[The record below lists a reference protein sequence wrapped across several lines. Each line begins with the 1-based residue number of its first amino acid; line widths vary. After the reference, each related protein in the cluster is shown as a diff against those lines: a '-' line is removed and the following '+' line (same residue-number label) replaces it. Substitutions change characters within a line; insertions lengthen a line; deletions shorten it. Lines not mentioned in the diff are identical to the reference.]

1 VIAAGEVAGQGRA
14 DRPALTGRKRGQ
26 RGLPMV
32 ILALL
37 AGAGLIACG
46 RSGNLEPATGVDP
59 VAQAVSPQPP
69 VSTSADAAVGLPR
82 STPVRVTIP
91 KIDADSSLVPLGL
104 ERDGTL
110 QVPSVNEPRQ
120 AGWFTGAPTPGEVG
134 PAVIAGHVDG
144 RKMKGIFFRLH
155 ELAAGDVVL
164 VGRADGTTA
173 TFVVSERQQI
183 AKSRFPTE
191 RVYGDTP
198 GPELRLITCGGAFD
212 RPNRNY
218 LDNVIVY
225 AKLKL

>member
-1 VIAAGEVAGQGRA
+1 LSGVLVVLLVG
-14 DRPALTGRKRGQ
+14 
-26 RGLPMV
+26 
-32 ILALL
+32 L
-37 AGAGLIACG
+37 AGLLACG
-46 RSGNLEPATGVDP
+46 RSGDVEPATGVSAVAPP
-59 VAQAVSPQPP
+59 VSPVSAVAPTVSPQPP
-69 VSTSADAAVGLPR
+69 VSTSAAAALGMPR

-91 KIDADSSLVPLGL
+91 KIGAESSLVPLGL
-104 ERDGTL
+104 DADGAL
-110 QVPSVNEPRQ
+110 QVPSVNEPWQ

-144 RKMKGIFFRLH
+144 RKMKGIFFRLR

-164 VGRADGTTA
+164 VARADGTTA
-173 TFVVSERQQI
+173 TFVVSEKQQV

-218 LDNVIVY
+218 LDNINIY
-225 AKLKL
+225 AKLKS

>member
-1 VIAAGEVAGQGRA
+1 MAADEIAGQGRV
-14 DRPALTGRKRGQ
+14 DRPALTGRKRGH
-26 RGLPMV
+26 RGLSMV
-32 ILALL
+32 ILVLL
-37 AGAGLIACG
+37 VGAGLIACG
-46 RSGNLEPATGVDP
+46 RSGHIEPATGLDS

-69 VSTSADAAVGLPR
+69 VGTPAEAAVGLPK

-91 KIDADSSLVPLGL
+91 KINADSSLVPLGL
-104 ERDGTL
+104 DPDGTL
-110 QVPSVNEPRQ
+110 QVPSVNEPWQ

-144 RKMKGIFFRLH
+144 RKMKGIFFRLR
-155 ELAAGDVVL
+155 ELVAGDVVL

-198 GPELRLITCGGAFD
+198 GPELRLITCGGAID

-225 AKLKL
+225 AKLKQ